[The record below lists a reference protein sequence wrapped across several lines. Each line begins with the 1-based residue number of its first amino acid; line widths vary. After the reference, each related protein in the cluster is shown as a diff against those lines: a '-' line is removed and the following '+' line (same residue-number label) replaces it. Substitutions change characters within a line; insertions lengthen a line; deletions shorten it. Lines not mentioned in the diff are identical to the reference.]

1 MSKLFKKKKE
11 IKRGPRPPCSSRQ
24 NHAERGGGSR
34 PDPHANHTGERERGP
49 CDGGRER
56 EHRPA
61 LAPVPRCAAGHGRGP
76 AKRERGRSGES
87 QNEGLGSKAKV
98 LRPSTPRRHHHHRR
112 RVSPGTGDPLCT
124 VVDWKSAMVWP
135 NLAQVEP
142 TLIRDSQACFGFG
155 RGRVRREEW
164 TSMWLLMFEFGPN
177 LS

>member
-1 MSKLFKKKKE
+1 MNEQAFQKKKRNQKGAE
-11 IKRGPRPPCSSRQ
+11 TPLLFTAKSRREGGRFSTRSPR
-24 NHAERGGGSR
+24 E
-34 PDPHANHTGERERGP
+34 PHWREREGP

-87 QNEGLGSKAKV
+87 QNEGLGSKARV

-112 RVSPGTGDPLCT
+112 RASPGTGDPLCT

-142 TLIRDSQACFGFG
+142 TLIRDSRA
-155 RGRVRREEW
+155 W
-164 TSMWLLMFEFGPN
+164 
-177 LS
+177 